1 MTIPFRIES
10 DFSPTGD
17 QPEAIKGLVQGV
29 VDGRREQVLLGATGT
44 GKTFTMAN
52 VIEQTKRP
60 ALVISHNKTLAA
72 QLFEELR
79 ELFPDNAVGYFVS
92 YYDYYQPEAY
102 IPQRDIYIE
111 KDASRNDD
119 LDRLRLSATS
129 NLLSRQDVIIVSS
142 VSCLFGLGSP
152 VTYGDRVIPL
162 RIGQDFDRRELLL
175 RLTDMQYKRNEI
187 EFARGQFRLR
197 GEVLDVYPAYEQFAI
212 RVEFFGDTIERIE
225 FINPVTGE
233 ILAQEQ
239 EAFLFPAVHYVLPED
254 QLDEAVQSIRDE
266 ATRRCAQLKKEG
278 KLLESQRLM
287 ARTRY
292 DIEMLQEVG
301 YCPGVENYAR
311 HLEGRPAGSRP
322 STLLD
327 YFAHVPGLPPREWT
341 VFIDES
347 HVTIPQIRAMY
358 NGDRARKQVL
368 VDHGFRLPSAMDNR
382 PLTFDEFLDIVPST
396 VYVSA
401 TPNEWELERAEGVI
415 VEQIIRPTGLL
426 DPQIEVRPA
435 AEQVPDLL
443 KECRLRI
450 KQEERVLV
458 TVLTKR
464 LAEELT
470 SWLDEQGLRVRFLHS
485 DIDTLD
491 RIEILRDLRSG
502 NFDVLVGVNLLR
514 EGLDLP
520 EVSLV
525 SVLDADQAGF
535 LRSETSL
542 IQTIGRAARHVNA
555 KVILYGDTVTAQ
567 MQGAIDETSRR
578 RAIQSAYNEA
588 NDITPRSIQKAI
600 RRGIDLEL
608 KARRTAREAIHDEG
622 GDTTF
627 DHDELMERY
636 EQEMLEAAD
645 SLEFERAAELRDRIA
660 DLEAGGQGEA
670 RPTKKQRPGQ
680 ARSRSGTSRGRGR
693 K

>member
-79 ELFPDNAVGYFVS
+79 ELFPDNAVSYFVS

-152 VTYGDRVIPL
+152 VTYGERVIPL

-239 EAFLFPAVHYVLPED
+239 EAFLFPAVHYVLPDD

-311 HLEGRPAGSRP
+311 HLEGRPSGSRP

-327 YFAHVPGLPPREWT
+327 YFAHVPGLPPRDWT

-470 SWLDEQGLRVRFLHS
+470 SWLDDQGLRVRFLHS

-502 NFDVLVGVNLLR
+502 L
-514 EGLDLP
+514 
-520 EVSLV
+520 
-525 SVLDADQAGF
+525 
-535 LRSETSL
+535 
-542 IQTIGRAARHVNA
+542 
-555 KVILYGDTVTAQ
+555 
-567 MQGAIDETSRR
+567 
-578 RAIQSAYNEA
+578 
-588 NDITPRSIQKAI
+588 
-600 RRGIDLEL
+600 
-608 KARRTAREAIHDEG
+608 
-622 GDTTF
+622 
-627 DHDELMERY
+627 
-636 EQEMLEAAD
+636 
-645 SLEFERAAELRDRIA
+645 IA
-660 DLEAGGQGEA
+660 D
-670 RPTKKQRPGQ
+670 R
-680 ARSRSGTSRGRGR
+680 
-693 K
+693 

>member
-10 DFSPTGD
+10 EYAPTGD
-17 QPEAIKGLVQGV
+17 QPEAIRGLVQGV
-29 VDGRREQVLLGATGT
+29 EENRRDQVLLGATGT
-44 GKTFTMAN
+44 GKTVTMAN
-52 VIEQTKRP
+52 VIEQTNRP
-60 ALVISHNKTLAA
+60 ALIISHNKTLAA
-72 QLFEELR
+72 QLFEEMR
-79 ELFPDNAVGYFVS
+79 ELFPDNAVSYFVS

-162 RIGQDFDRRELLL
+162 RVGQDYDRRELLI

-187 EFARGQFRLR
+187 EFTRGQFRLR

-225 FINPVTGE
+225 FINPLTGE

-254 QLDEAVQSIRDE
+254 QLEDAVQSIRDE
-266 ATRRCAQLKKEG
+266 ATGRCAQLKKEG

-301 YCPGVENYAR
+301 YCPGIENYAR
-311 HLEGRPAGSRP
+311 HLEGRPPGSRP

-327 YFAHVPGLPPREWT
+327 YFSHVPGLPPRDWT

-347 HVTIPQIRAMY
+347 HVTLPQIRAMY

-382 PLTFDEFLDIVPST
+382 PLTFDEFLDIVPNT

-401 TPNEWELERAEGVI
+401 TPNAWELERAEGVI

-435 AEQVPDLL
+435 SEQVPDLL
-443 KECRLRI
+443 NQCRLRI
-450 KQEERVLV
+450 ALQERVLV

-470 SWLDEQGLRVRFLHS
+470 GWLDQQGIRVRFLHS

-491 RIEILRDLRSG
+491 RIEILRELRSG
-502 NFDVLVGVNLLR
+502 TFDVLVGVNLLR

-525 SVLDADQAGF
+525 CVLDADQAGF

-542 IQTIGRAARHVNA
+542 VQTIGRAARHVNA
-555 KVILYGDTVTAQ
+555 TVILYGDTITSQ
-567 MQGAIDETSRR
+567 MQGAIDETARR
-578 RAIQSAYNEA
+578 RAIQAAYNEA
-588 NDITPRSIQKAI
+588 HNITPRSIQKAI
-600 RRGIDLEL
+600 RNGIDLEL
-608 KARRTAREAIHDEG
+608 KARRTAREAIHADGNE
-622 GDTTF
+622 DTYAQE
-627 DHDELMERY
+627 ELMERY
-636 EQEMLEAAD
+636 EQDMLEAAD
-645 SLEFERAAELRDRIA
+645 NLEFERAAELRDRIA
-660 DLEAGGQGEA
+660 DLKAGGQGEA